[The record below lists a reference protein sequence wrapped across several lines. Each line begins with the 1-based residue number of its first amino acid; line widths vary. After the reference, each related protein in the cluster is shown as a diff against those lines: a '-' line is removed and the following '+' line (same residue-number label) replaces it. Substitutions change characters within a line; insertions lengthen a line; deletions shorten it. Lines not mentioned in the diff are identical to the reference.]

1 MNNKTQFKRSACA
14 IANILDI
21 LGDKWTLLLV
31 RDLYLGK
38 KTYSEFQQ
46 SAEKMPTNILAER
59 LKRLQSAGIISK
71 QSYQQRP
78 VRYAYQLTEKGEA
91 LAPVLK
97 EMVIWGNKYIPD
109 TIRLETVEKLL
120 ARQKRP
126 TNIHQ
131 QD

>member
-1 MNNKTQFKRSACA
+1 MNNKTEFKRSACA
-14 IANILDI
+14 IANTLDI
-21 LGDKWTLLLV
+21 FGDKWTLLVV

-38 KTYSEFQQ
+38 KTYSEFQN
-46 SAEKMPTNILAER
+46 SPEKIPTNILAER

-97 EMVIWGNKYIPD
+97 EMVIWGNKFIPD
-109 TIRLETVEKLL
+109 TISMKRVEKLL
-120 ARQKRP
+120 ARQKRKKSV
-126 TNIHQ
+126 Q
-131 QD
+131 S

>member
-1 MNNKTQFKRSACA
+1 MNDKPKFKRSACA

-21 LGDKWTLLLV
+21 LGDKWTLLLI

-38 KTYSEFQQ
+38 KIYSEFQK
-46 SAEKMPTNILAER
+46 SPEKIPTNILAER
-59 LKRLQSAGIISK
+59 LKRLESAAIIDK

-78 VRYAYQLTEKGEA
+78 VRYTYQLTEKGEA

-109 TIRLETVEKLL
+109 TISMGTIEKII
-120 ARQKRP
+120 ARQKRRK
-126 TNIHQ
+126 TLK
-131 QD
+131 